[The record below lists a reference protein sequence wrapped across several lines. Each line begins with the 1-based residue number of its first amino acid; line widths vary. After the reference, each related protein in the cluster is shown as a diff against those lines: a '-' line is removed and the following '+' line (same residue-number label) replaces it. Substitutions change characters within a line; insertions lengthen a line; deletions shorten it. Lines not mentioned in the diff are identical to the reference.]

1 MAFSSNEVK
10 MLRGL
15 GMNEGWIHSN
25 DSEVQKLEFA
35 GLCCFVS
42 ENNTA
47 YSKALRFC
55 LKSIGRSIYRGT
67 PEYEQGLADILDEI
81 I

>member
-25 DSEVQKLEFA
+25 DSEVQRLEFA

-42 ENNTA
+42 ENNTL

-55 LKSIGRSIYRGT
+55 LVSLQTRVYRGT
-67 PEYEQGLADILDEI
+67 SEYENGLASILNEAR
-81 I
+81 